1 MLISQLQVKS
11 LGLGSAGAFL
21 QRAPEAPEPRAVEHA
36 LDTLRTMGALNEAE
50 DLTSLG
56 EDLHI
61 GIGYAGLLAAPRIQK
76 AGHAQGS
83 LTICRHRIRVQ
94 CRTCRHYVL

>member
-1 MLISQLQVKS
+1 MRPLLEFSCCQSQCLLAARQSAPGAWTTASCPLRLQLWISQLQVKS

-56 EDLHI
+56 TDLHI
-61 GIGYAGLLAAPRIQK
+61 GIG
-76 AGHAQGS
+76 
-83 LTICRHRIRVQ
+83 
-94 CRTCRHYVL
+94 